1 MADDTTPAEP
11 TPEQLERERKD
22 AATSINNALVGTDGN
37 KKEINLDNS
46 NAGYYNKILTADF
59 SSGKNDIV
67 DVITQ
72 YWWTTNKPIAQ
83 GDKISNVPF
92 LYAIEYKQ
100 KYGVTLTN
108 LLNNAYAI
116 IQGGGN
122 IGSNVIKGIGGV
134 LEKTAEVLEKS
145 LDSFAG
151 NTISS
156 AIKTGVTS
164 LSGGIQHLTSNA
176 GKYLNLSDD
185 FGGKY
190 LATTLLNPY
199 NNLYALSATGK
210 KFCFPYFGNNTAGW
224 SISNLFSSEGS
235 TSLLSKSITEA
246 MSKIANGVVAIAGDL
261 QEFGNLF
268 STGNTNSFTMYNIEK
283 AKAFNFPTEGKKVT
297 VRFPLFNTIEKNS
310 WKQNY
315 KFIVL
320 FGLRNMLFRLNNVQY
335 YPPLIYD
342 VSIPG
347 WGRLPLSYVSSF
359 TVNPVGMTRVKSIDM
374 NFINN
379 DETSPEKEST
389 VIVPEAW
396 IIQIEFQ
403 SLIAD
408 SANQVLS
415 SIFDLPIDASVESV
429 QPNS

>member
-1 MADDTTPAEP
+1 MADDTTPAKP
-11 TPEQLERERKD
+11 TPEQL
-22 AATSINNALVGTDGN
+22 ANNINKALKGTDGKN
-37 KKEINLDNS
+37 VIKLNNS
-46 NAGYYNKILTADF
+46 NADYYNKILKADF
-59 SSGKNDIV
+59 LSGKNDIV

-122 IGSNVIKGIGGV
+122 IGSNVITGIGGV
-134 LEKTAEVLEKS
+134 LDKTAEVLEKS
-145 LDSFAG
+145 LNSFAG

-164 LSGGIQHLTSNA
+164 LKGGIGRLTSEV
-176 GKYLNLSDD
+176 GEYLNLSD
-185 FGGKY
+185 GKY

-199 NNLYALSATGK
+199 NNLYALSPTGK
-210 KFCFPYFGNNTAGW
+210 KFCFPYFGNNTAGF

-246 MSKIANGVVAIAGDL
+246 MSKLANGVVAIAGDM
-261 QEFGNLF
+261 QEFANLL
-268 STGNTNSFTMYNIEK
+268 SSPKNNNSFTMYNIEK
-283 AKAFNFPTEGKKVT
+283 AKAFSFPTEGKKVT

-359 TVNPVGMTRVKSIDM
+359 TVNPVGMTRVKSINM
-374 NFINN
+374 NFIN
-379 DETSPEKEST
+379 ETSSGKEST

>member
-11 TPEQLERERKD
+11 TPEQL
-22 AATSINNALVGTDGN
+22 ATSINNALVGTDGN

-59 SSGKNDIV
+59 LSGKNDIV

-164 LSGGIQHLTSNA
+164 LSGGIERLTSKA
-176 GKYLNLSDD
+176 GDYLNLSDD

-359 TVNPVGMTRVKSIDM
+359 TVNPVGMTRVKSINM

-379 DETSPEKEST
+379 DETSPGKEST

>member
-1 MADDTTPAEP
+1 MADDTTSAAS
-11 TPEQLERERKD
+11 TPES
-22 AATSINNALVGTDGN
+22 TSINNALKGTDGKN
-37 KKEINLDNS
+37 NIKLDDS

-59 SSGKNDIV
+59 LSGKNDIV

-134 LEKTAEVLEKS
+134 LDKTAEVLEKS
-145 LDSFAG
+145 LNSFAG

-164 LSGGIQHLTSNA
+164 LQGGIQKLTSEVGN
-176 GKYLNLSDD
+176 YLNLSDD
-185 FGGKY
+185 FDGKY

-210 KFCFPYFGNNTAGW
+210 KFCFPYFGNNTAGF

-246 MSKIANGVVAIAGDL
+246 MSKLANGVVAIAGDM
-261 QEFGNLF
+261 QEFANLL
-268 STGNTNSFTMYNIEK
+268 SSPRNNNSFTMYNIEK
-283 AKAFNFPTEGKKVT
+283 AKAFSFPTEGKKVT

-359 TVNPVGMTRVKSIDM
+359 TVNPVGMTRVKSINM
-374 NFINN
+374 NFINKN
-379 DETSPEKEST
+379 SSGKEST

>member
-11 TPEQLERERKD
+11 TPEQL
-22 AATSINNALVGTDGN
+22 ATESINKALVGEGDN
-37 KKEINLDNS
+37 KNDIKLDNS

-59 SSGKNDIV
+59 LSGKNDIV

-72 YWWTTNKPIAQ
+72 YWWTTNKPVAQ

-164 LSGGIQHLTSNA
+164 LSGGIERLTSKA
-176 GKYLNLSDD
+176 GDYLNLSDD

-210 KFCFPYFGNNTAGW
+210 KFCFPYFGNNTAGF
-224 SISNLFSSEGS
+224 SISNLFSSDGS

-246 MSKIANGVVAIAGDL
+246 MSKLANGVVAIAGDL
-261 QEFGNLF
+261 QEFGNLL
-268 STGNTNSFTMYNIEK
+268 SKSTNSFTMYNIEK
-283 AKAFNFPTEGKKVT
+283 AKAFSFPTEGKKVT
-297 VRFPLFNTIEKNS
+297 VRFPLFNTIEKDS

-359 TVNPVGMTRVKSIDM
+359 SVNPVGMTRVKNINMS
-374 NFINN
+374 FINN
-379 DETSPEKEST
+379 DETSSRKEST

-396 IIQIEFQ
+396 VIQIEFQ

-415 SIFDLPIDASVESV
+415 SIFDLPIEASVENV